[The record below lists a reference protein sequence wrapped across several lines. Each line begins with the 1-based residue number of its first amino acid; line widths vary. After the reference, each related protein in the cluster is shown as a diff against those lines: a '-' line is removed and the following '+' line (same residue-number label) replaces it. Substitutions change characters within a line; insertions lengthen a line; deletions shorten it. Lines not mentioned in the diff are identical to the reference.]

1 MTNEKQPLFGGF
13 CDDDGNK
20 INPHSIPVPGL
31 CLLCK
36 SYDDTDP
43 EENMLCMMKRDDQRG
58 EKLFICSAYE
68 KRAKH
73 S

>member
-1 MTNEKQPLFGGF
+1 MEEPIFNGMY
-13 CDDDGNK
+13 DDDGNK

-43 EENMLCMMKRDDQRG
+43 EENLLCMMNRFDQK
-58 EKLFICSAYE
+58 EEENFICDAFE
-68 KRAKH
+68 KV
-73 S
+73 